1 MNGTTLARASAPG
14 GDVHCST
21 WDLPPEESVD
31 VYTLVVEDGEWFI
44 DDIEFAETTSD
55 DCF

>member
-1 MNGTTLARASAPG
+1 VNGTTLARHSAPG